1 MSITLLGVFPAFFI
15 CMLNLEPNNL
25 SFFFLMYIL
34 SGSSSAM
41 VNKLLEFFDKPKQ
54 EYHRKNPEIN
64 LYTMEVYPSINA
76 KRKKCFN

>member
-1 MSITLLGVFPAFFI
+1 MSITLLGVFPAFFFI

-25 SFFFLMYIL
+25 FFFLMYIL

-54 EYHRKNPEIN
+54 EYHREDIEIN

-76 KRKKCFN
+76 KCEKRFN